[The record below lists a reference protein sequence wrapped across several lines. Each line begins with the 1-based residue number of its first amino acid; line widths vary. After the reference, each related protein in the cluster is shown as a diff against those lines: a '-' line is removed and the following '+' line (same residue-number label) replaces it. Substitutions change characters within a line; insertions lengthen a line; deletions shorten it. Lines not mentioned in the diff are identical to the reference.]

1 MGSGLR
7 GRRGSDMANHGSFH
21 VSVPQ
26 EFLDGA
32 DIVAA
37 FEQLRCAGMS
47 ERVACRVFWN
57 PGLSGRL
64 FHGLLDGF
72 VEMMPTF
79 NIGVIEVRLD
89 TGKTHCQPHSRDAWG
104 YFRSSAS
111 GNQTRPAMYARSWK
125 LVTRDGSSQSI
136 LKVEYTTHL
145 DTCLRA
151 TVKPPPSSHSRS

>member
-1 MGSGLR
+1 
-7 GRRGSDMANHGSFH
+7 MANHGSFH

-37 FEQLRCAGMS
+37 FEQLRCEGMS

-72 VEMMPTF
+72 VEMMPPPLTPE
-79 NIGVIEVRLD
+79 GESQKEEEAAPRLSADRIEVDIDVTTSVVDAPPPVRGPAKGWVGIISPCLGERLPMSW
-89 TGKTHCQPHSRDAWG
+89 TRQG
-104 YFRSSAS
+104 SSACAAI
-111 GNQTRPAMYARSWK
+111 TRS
-125 LVTRDGSSQSI
+125 
-136 LKVEYTTHL
+136 
-145 DTCLRA
+145 
-151 TVKPPPSSHSRS
+151 

>member
-37 FEQLRCAGMS
+37 FEQFRCEGMS
-47 ERVACRVFWN
+47 KRVACRVFWN

-64 FHGLLDGF
+64 FDGLLDGL

-79 NIGVIEVRLD
+79 NIGSVIEV
-89 TGKTHCQPHSRDAWG
+89 
-104 YFRSSAS
+104 
-111 GNQTRPAMYARSWK
+111 PARRWEDP
-125 LVTRDGSSQSI
+125 LPTPF
-136 LKVEYTTHL
+136 T
-145 DTCLRA
+145 
-151 TVKPPPSSHSRS
+151 